1 VFQPGVTRA
10 LPIPTR
16 PFARIHAMSRLP
28 LLLTLVAALAL
39 GAAAPVGAQTV
50 PRSFFGVMVNGP
62 LAAPGAQLEAEAA
75 VMHADGVGSWRVP
88 FEWDRIQPYAD
99 EAAVPADERAQ
110 YPLVDGVPS
119 DFSVPDAQ
127 VAAAARQGI
136 DVLALVLRTPPWA
149 GSDPGNALSSPKRIA
164 DYTRYLT
171 TLIGR
176 YGPRGTFWA
185 EHPDVPKRAVRA
197 WQVWNEPNLPQY
209 WQPQPFARPYVRLL
223 KASDK
228 AIHAADPGAKTV
240 MAGLAN
246 FSWRDLKKV
255 YAAGARGHF
264 DVAAVHPFS
273 GRPSNSLKITRLNR
287 QVMDAAGDRSTPI
300 WLTELTWSSAKGKT
314 KNTHG
319 WETTDQ
325 GQAARLK
332 QAYGLYLAHAKALRL
347 QRIFWYTWAS
357 ADRDS
362 PNSFEWSGLRRYTP
376 DGTFV
381 DKPAMKAFRSIALK
395 YGRRR

>member
-1 VFQPGVTRA
+1 M
-10 LPIPTR
+10 PTR
-16 PFARIHAMSRLP
+16 RSPGIRATRRLP
-28 LLLTLVAALAL
+28 TLLTLVAALAL
-39 GAAAPVGAQTV
+39 GLAATAGAQTV

-62 LAAPGAQLEAEAA
+62 LEDPGQNLEAEAP
-75 VMHADGVGSWRVP
+75 VMRADGVGSWRVP
-88 FEWDRIQPYAD
+88 FAWDRIQPYPD
-99 EAAVPADERAQ
+99 EAAVPPGQQAR
-110 YPLVDGVPS
+110 YPLVDGVPT

-127 VAAAARQGI
+127 VAAAAKQGI
-136 DVLALVLRTPPWA
+136 EVLALVLRTPPWA
-149 GSDPGNALSSPKRIA
+149 GTDPGNALSSPKRIS
-164 DYTRYLT
+164 DYTRYIT

-185 EHPDVPKRAVRA
+185 QHPELPKRPVRA

-209 WQPQPFARPYVRLL
+209 WQPQPFAKPYVRLL
-223 KASDK
+223 TASDR

-246 FSWRDLKKV
+246 YSWRDLEQV

-273 GRPSNSLKITRLNR
+273 GRPSNSLKITQLNR
-287 QVMDAAGDRSTPI
+287 QVMDRAGDRRTPI

-314 KNTHG
+314 RNTHG
-319 WETTDQ
+319 WEVTDR
-325 GQAARLK
+325 GQAARLR
-332 QAYGLYLAHAKALRL
+332 QAYGLYLRHAKALRL

-357 ADRDS
+357 IDRDS
-362 PNSFEWSGLRRYTP
+362 PNSFDWSGLRRYTP
-376 DGTFV
+376 EGTFV
-381 DKPAMKAFRSIALK
+381 DKPALKAFRAIALK